1 VRVGTVPTLY
11 YTKGEALPSKHE
23 GATLRKIGAKQ
34 YYVDSKHKNSKEPS
48 SKGNPEYWNLNGQ
61 AFYSTNMT

>member
-11 YTKGEALPSKHE
+11 YTKGEAPVSMKELKK
-23 GATLRKIGAKQ
+23 KIGAKQ
-34 YYVDSKHKNSKEPS
+34 YYVIQNTKKNSKEPS

-61 AFYSTNMT
+61 AFTALT

>member
-1 VRVGTVPTLY
+1 VFPHYITPKEKLSRQ
-11 YTKGEALPSKHE
+11 HE

-34 YYVDSKHKNSKEPS
+34 YYVDSNTKNSKEPS

-61 AFYSTNMT
+61 AFTALMETAINHS

>member
-1 VRVGTVPTLY
+1 VLVQFPHYITP
-11 YTKGEALPSKHE
+11 KALPSKHE
-23 GATLRKIGAKQ
+23 GATLRKKGAKQ

-61 AFYSTNMT
+61 AFTALT

>member
-11 YTKGEALPSKHE
+11 YTKGALPSKHE

-48 SKGNPEYWNLNGQ
+48 SKGKSG
-61 AFYSTNMT
+61 T